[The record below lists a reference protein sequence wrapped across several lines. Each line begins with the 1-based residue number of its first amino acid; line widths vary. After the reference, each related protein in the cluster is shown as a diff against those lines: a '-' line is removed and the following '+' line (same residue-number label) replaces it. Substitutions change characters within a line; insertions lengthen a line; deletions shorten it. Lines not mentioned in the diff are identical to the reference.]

1 LRAVSEHRPPS
12 LCSRNR
18 ARGSIARRFAAALA
32 LTLSAPVLCADG
44 PFDARVERAKRVEA
58 TPNGKAYVQTMWKQ
72 VGAYSS
78 VALRECF
85 RKGTPPDTP
94 AFVLVANVLPDRS
107 FARVDLQPRTPM
119 AVCYVERL
127 ADAPFPKPP
136 EIFGDAGIPIVIE
149 MTIEP

>member
-1 LRAVSEHRPPS
+1 VP
-12 LCSRNR
+12 
-18 ARGSIARRFAAALA
+18 ALVFILA
-32 LTLSAPVLCADG
+32 SSGLHAEGT
-44 PFDARVERAKRVEA
+44 FDARVERARRVEA
-58 TPNGKAYVQTMWKQ
+58 SADGKAYLRLMWKY
-72 VGAYSS
+72 VGGYSS

-94 AFVLVANVLPDRS
+94 SFVLVANVLPDGS
-107 FARVDLQPRTPM
+107 FSRVDLQPRTPM
-119 AVCYVERL
+119 AVCYVEHL

>member
-1 LRAVSEHRPPS
+1 MSEHRPPS
-12 LCSRNR
+12 LYSCNG

-32 LTLSAPVLCADG
+32 LALSLSAPVLRADG

-58 TPNGKAYVQTMWKQ
+58 TPNGKAYVQTMWKH

-85 RKGTPPDTP
+85 HKGTPPDTP

>member
-1 LRAVSEHRPPS
+1 MS
-12 LCSRNR
+12 
-18 ARGSIARRFAAALA
+18 GSALPA
-32 LTLSAPVLCADG
+32 EG

-58 TPNGKAYVQTMWKQ
+58 SADGKAYVQVMWKHI
-72 VGAYSS
+72 GAYSS

-94 AFVLVANVLPDRS
+94 AFVLVANVLPDGS

-119 AVCYVERL
+119 AICYVERL
-127 ADAPFPKPP
+127 ADAPFPKSP
-136 EIFGDAGIPIVIE
+136 EIFGDTGIPIVIE